1 MADGKNGTMSRRS
14 SRVRV
19 PSWQCHSSHPSA
31 AWRRV
36 STSKLRCARVASHRA
51 IPPREVTSRGHLERW
66 KQATGISP
74 AEGLRCGREP
84 RPRSPTLRHPPP
96 RLSNLGSI
104 PGPLGLA
111 ICGYRNQV
119 DHKVEKAAAGDHSG
133 HDH

>member
-1 MADGKNGTMSRRS
+1 MPQLAPFGRLAPSIDEQAALCSRGEP
-14 SRVRV
+14 
-19 PSWQCHSSHPSA
+19 PSYP
-31 AWRRV
+31 
-36 STSKLRCARVASHRA
+36 
-51 IPPREVTSRGHLERW
+51 TSRGPLSRW

>member
-1 MADGKNGTMSRRS
+1 MPQLAPFGRLAPSIDEQAALCSRGEPPSYPTSRGHLERS
-14 SRVRV
+14 
-19 PSWQCHSSHPSA
+19 
-31 AWRRV
+31 
-36 STSKLRCARVASHRA
+36 
-51 IPPREVTSRGHLERW
+51 PREVTSRGHLERW